1 MFGFSYGEKE
11 NGAVFAHMA
20 VMYGNALYTRG
31 FAKEGYKVLKSLS
44 DTSLD
49 FEVSRMYPGIPEYF
63 NIDGRGMYPYLTGAA
78 SWYLMTMILEV
89 YGVRGR
95 NGDLWFNP
103 RLLAEQFDEKQ
114 EAAIE
119 LFFAGKPL
127 RVVYRNP
134 KGLEYGSYRVGS
146 ISVNGDTKVCEAGE
160 EAVISLDTVS
170 GFGETVTEILI
181 VLE

>member
-1 MFGFSYGEKE
+1 
-11 NGAVFAHMA
+11 
-20 VMYGNALYTRG
+20 
-31 FAKEGYKVLKSLS
+31 
-44 DTSLD
+44 
-49 FEVSRMYPGIPEYF
+49 MYPGIPEYF

-103 RLLAEQFDEKQ
+103 RLLAEQFDGKQ